1 MIDAEDFQV
10 PDGSTLTNRLGIT
23 PPDSLVAAV
32 SEHTSRRLAELQT
45 APIRGGFD
53 ASHLQ
58 EIHRYLYQ
66 DVFDW
71 AGELRRIE
79 KGAAHASSLEDSLTR
94 AFDRLSRENLLKG
107 LDQGEWMRRATVYTE
122 ELRSLHPFLAGNDL
136 AIQEFATE
144 LARKNN
150 LQLEWRDA
158 PESASDAVS
167 FAEQAERSALL
178 RRLIMLAV
186 DADPDAP
193 ITRLHH
199 AFERGNEL
207 SLSIRDCL
215 IHS

>member
-1 MIDAEDFQV
+1 MIDADDFQL
-10 PDGSTLTNRLGIT
+10 PGNSTLNNKLGIT
-23 PPDSLVAAV
+23 KPEALAAAV
-32 SEHTSRRLAELQT
+32 TECSSRRLAELQ
-45 APIRGGFD
+45 ASPIRGGFD

-79 KGAAHASSLEDSLTR
+79 NGGAPTPDLESALNR
-94 AFDRLSRENLLKG
+94 IFDRLSRENLLKG
-107 LDQGEWMRRATVYTE
+107 LDKGEWLRRASAHTE

-150 LQLEWRDA
+150 MQLEWREE
-158 PESASDAVS
+158 PEAASDAVA
-167 FAEQAERSALL
+167 FAEQAERSAQL

-186 DADPDAP
+186 DADPAAP

-207 SLSIRDCL
+207 SLSFHDPR
-215 IHS
+215 S

>member
-1 MIDAEDFQV
+1 MIDAEDFQL
-10 PDGSTLTNRLGIT
+10 PGTATLKNKLGIT
-23 PPDSLVAAV
+23 NSDALSAAA
-32 SEHTSRRLAELQT
+32 SECTARRLAELQ
-45 APIRGGFD
+45 ASPIRGGFD

-79 KGAAHASSLEDSLTR
+79 SGGAPTPDLESALNR
-94 AFDRLSRENLLKG
+94 IFDRLSRENLLKG
-107 LDQGEWMRRATVYTE
+107 LDKGEWLRRASDHTE

-150 LQLEWRDA
+150 LRLEWREE
-158 PESASDAVS
+158 PEAASDAVA
-167 FAEQAERSALL
+167 FAEQAERSAQL

-186 DADPDAP
+186 DADPAAP

-207 SLSIRDCL
+207 SLSFHDPR
-215 IHS
+215 S

>member
-1 MIDAEDFQV
+1 MIDAEDFQL
-10 PDGSTLTNRLGIT
+10 PGSSTLMNKLGIT
-23 PPDSLVAAV
+23 NTEALAAAV
-32 SEHTSRRLAELQT
+32 SECTSRRLAELQ
-45 APIRGGFD
+45 ASPIRGGFD

-79 KGAAHASSLEDSLTR
+79 KGSAPLSDLETSLNR

-107 LDQGEWMRRATVYTE
+107 LDKDAWTRRVTEHIE

-136 AIQEFATE
+136 AIQELATE

-150 LQLEWRDA
+150 LQLEWREA
-158 PESASDAVS
+158 PEVASDTVV
-167 FAEQAERSALL
+167 FAEQTERSAQL

-186 DADPDAP
+186 DADPATS
-193 ITRLHH
+193 IARLHH

-207 SLSIRDCL
+207 SLSIRDPL
-215 IHS
+215 T

>member
-10 PDGSTLTNRLGIT
+10 ADGSTLTNKLAIT
-23 PPDSLVAAV
+23 NPDALAAAV
-32 SEHTSRRLAELQT
+32 SERTSRRLAELQ
-45 APIRGGFD
+45 ASPIRGGFD

-79 KGAAHASSLEDSLTR
+79 SGGAPTPDLESALNR
-94 AFDRLSRENLLKG
+94 VFDRLSRENLLKG
-107 LDQGEWMRRATVYTE
+107 LDKSEWMRRATDYSE

-150 LQLEWRDA
+150 LQLEWRES
-158 PESASDAVS
+158 PESASDAVA
-167 FAEQAERSALL
+167 FAEQAERSAQL

-186 DADPDAP
+186 DADPIAS
-193 ITRLHH
+193 ITQRHH
-199 AFERGNEL
+199 IPERGNEL
-207 SLSIRDCL
+207 SLAIREPL
-215 IHS
+215 I

>member
-1 MIDAEDFQV
+1 MIDAEDFQI
-10 PDGSTLTNRLGIT
+10 PGTATLKNKLGIT
-23 PPDSLVAAV
+23 KPDALAATV
-32 SEHTSRRLAELQT
+32 SEYAARRLAELQ
-45 APIRGGFD
+45 ASPIRGGFD

-79 KGAAHASSLEDSLTR
+79 KEGSSLSSLEDTLNR
-94 AFDRLSRENLLKG
+94 IFDQLGRENLLKG
-107 LDQGEWMRRATVYTE
+107 LDKDTWTRRATEHIE

-136 AIQEFATE
+136 AIQEFTSE

-150 LQLEWRDA
+150 LQLEWREA
-158 PESASDAVS
+158 PEVVSDAVA
-167 FAEQAERSALL
+167 FAEQAERSAQL

-186 DADPDAP
+186 DADPVAP
-193 ITRLHH
+193 VARLHH

-207 SLSIRDCL
+207 SLSFRDPR
-215 IHS
+215 S

>member
-1 MIDAEDFQV
+1 MIDAEDFQL
-10 PDGSTLTNRLGIT
+10 PGTATLNNKLGIT
-23 PPDSLVAAV
+23 NSDALSAAV
-32 SEHTSRRLAELQT
+32 LECTARRLAELQ
-45 APIRGGFD
+45 ASPIRGGFD

-79 KGAAHASSLEDSLTR
+79 KGGAPTSSLEDSLNR
-94 AFDRLSRENLLKG
+94 AFDRLNRENLLKG
-107 LDQGEWMRRATVYTE
+107 LDKDAWIRSATAHIE

-150 LQLEWRDA
+150 LQLEWREV
-158 PESASDAVS
+158 PEAASDAVT
-167 FAEQAERSALL
+167 FAEQAERSAQL

-186 DADPDAP
+186 DADPAAP

-207 SLSIRDCL
+207 SLSFHDPR
-215 IHS
+215 S

>member
-1 MIDAEDFQV
+1 MIDAEDFQLI
-10 PDGSTLTNRLGIT
+10 GASTPTNKLGIAN
-23 PPDSLVAAV
+23 PHALAAAV
-32 SEHTSRRLAELQT
+32 TECSSRRLAELQKS
-45 APIRGGFD
+45 PIRGGFD

-66 DVFDW
+66 DVYDW

-79 KGAAHASSLEDSLTR
+79 KGGAPTPDLESALNCI
-94 AFDRLSRENLLKG
+94 FDRLNRENLLKG
-107 LDQGEWMRRATVYTE
+107 FDKDQWMRRATEYSE

-150 LQLEWRDA
+150 LQLEWREA
-158 PESASDAVS
+158 PEAASDAVV
-167 FAEQAERSALL
+167 FAEHAERSAQL

-186 DADPDAP
+186 DADPATP
-193 ITRLHH
+193 VERLHH

-207 SLSIRDCL
+207 SLSIRDPL
-215 IHS
+215 T

>member
-10 PDGSTLTNRLGIT
+10 ADGSTLTNKLGIT
-23 PPDSLVAAV
+23 NPDALAAAV
-32 SEHTSRRLAELQT
+32 SECTSRRLTELQ
-45 APIRGGFD
+45 ASPIRGGFD

-66 DVFDW
+66 DVYDW

-79 KGAAHASSLEDSLTR
+79 KGGAPTPYMESALNR
-94 AFDRLSRENLLKG
+94 IFDRLNHENLLKG
-107 LDQGEWMRRATVYTE
+107 FDKDEWMRRATDYSE

-150 LQLEWRDA
+150 LQLEWREA
-158 PESASDAVS
+158 PESANDAVA
-167 FAEQAERSALL
+167 FAEQAERSAQL

-186 DADPDAP
+186 DADPIAS
-193 ITRLHH
+193 ITQRHH
-199 AFERGNEL
+199 IPERGSEL
-207 SLSIRDCL
+207 SLAIREPL
-215 IHS
+215 I

>member
-1 MIDAEDFQV
+1 MIDVEDFQI
-10 PDGSTLTNRLGIT
+10 PGSTTLKNKLGIT
-23 PPDSLVAAV
+23 KPDALSATV
-32 SEHTSRRLAELQT
+32 SEYIARRLAELQT
-45 APIRGGFD
+45 SPIRGGFD
-53 ASHLQ
+53 STHLQ

-66 DVFDW
+66 DLFEW

-79 KGAAHASSLEDSLTR
+79 KGGVPVSSLEDSLNR
-94 AFDRLSRENLLKG
+94 VFDRLSRENLLKG
-107 LDQGEWMRRATVYTE
+107 LDKGEWIRRATDYTE

-150 LQLEWRDA
+150 LQLEWREA
-158 PESASDAVS
+158 PESASDAVA
-167 FAEQAERSALL
+167 FAEQAERSAQL

-186 DADPDAP
+186 DADPAAP

-207 SLSIRDCL
+207 SLSFHDPR
-215 IHS
+215 S

>member
-1 MIDAEDFQV
+1 MIDADDFQL
-10 PDGSTLTNRLGIT
+10 PGNSTLNNKLGIT
-23 PPDSLVAAV
+23 KPEALAAAV
-32 SEHTSRRLAELQT
+32 TECSSRRLAELQ
-45 APIRGGFD
+45 ASPIRGGFD

-66 DVFDW
+66 DVYDW

-79 KGAAHASSLEDSLTR
+79 KGETTTPDLESALNR
-94 AFDRLSRENLLKG
+94 IFDRLNRENLLKG
-107 LDQGEWMRRATVYTE
+107 FDKDEWMRRATEYSE
-122 ELRSLHPFLAGNDL
+122 ELRSLHPFFAGNDL

-150 LQLEWRDA
+150 LQLEWREA
-158 PESASDAVS
+158 PESACDTVA
-167 FAEQAERSALL
+167 FAEQAERSAQL

-186 DADPDAP
+186 DADPAAP

-207 SLSIRDCL
+207 SLSFHDPR
-215 IHS
+215 S

>member
-1 MIDAEDFQV
+1 MIDAEDFQLL
-10 PDGSTLTNRLGIT
+10 GASTPTNKLGIAN
-23 PPDSLVAAV
+23 PHALAAAV
-32 SEHTSRRLAELQT
+32 TECSSRRLAELQKS
-45 APIRGGFD
+45 PIRGGFD

-79 KGAAHASSLEDSLTR
+79 SGGAPTPDLESALNR
-94 AFDRLSRENLLKG
+94 VFDRLSRENLLKG
-107 LDQGEWMRRATVYTE
+107 LDKSEWMRRATDYSE

-150 LQLEWRDA
+150 LKLEWRES
-158 PESASDAVS
+158 PESASDAVA
-167 FAEQAERSALL
+167 FAEQAERSAQL

-186 DADPDAP
+186 DADPAAP

-207 SLSIRDCL
+207 SLSFHDLR
-215 IHS
+215 S

>member
-1 MIDAEDFQV
+1 MIDAEDFLF
-10 PDGSTLTNRLGIT
+10 PGIGTLSNKLGIT
-23 PPDSLVAAV
+23 APDALARAAT
-32 SEHTSRRLAELQT
+32 EAASRRLTELQ
-45 APIRGGFD
+45 ASPIRGGFD
-53 ASHLQ
+53 SSHLQ

-79 KGAAHASSLEDSLTR
+79 KGSAPACSLEDSLNR

-107 LDQGEWMRRATVYTE
+107 LDADEWTRRASAHID

-150 LQLEWRDA
+150 LCLEWKEA
-158 PESASDAVS
+158 PESIAADVA
-167 FAEQAERSALL
+167 FAEQAERSAQL

-186 DADPDAP
+186 DADPVASIAQP
-193 ITRLHH
+193 HH
-199 AFERGNEL
+199 SLERGDEL
-207 SLSIRDCL
+207 SLVICDPRP
-215 IHS
+215 

>member
-1 MIDAEDFQV
+1 MTDAEDFQLI
-10 PDGSTLTNRLGIT
+10 GASTPTNKLGIAN
-23 PPDSLVAAV
+23 PHALAAAV
-32 SEHTSRRLAELQT
+32 TECSSRRLAELQKS
-45 APIRGGFD
+45 PIRGGFD

-66 DVFDW
+66 DVYDW

-79 KGAAHASSLEDSLTR
+79 KGETTTPDLESALNR
-94 AFDRLSRENLLKG
+94 IFDRLNRENLLKG
-107 LDQGEWMRRATVYTE
+107 FDKDEWMRRATEYSE
-122 ELRSLHPFLAGNDL
+122 ELRSLHPFFAGNDL

-150 LQLEWRDA
+150 LQLEWREA
-158 PESASDAVS
+158 PESACDTVA
-167 FAEQAERSALL
+167 FAEQAERSAQL

-186 DADPDAP
+186 DADPAAP

-207 SLSIRDCL
+207 SLSFHDPR
-215 IHS
+215 S

>member
-1 MIDAEDFQV
+1 MIDAEDFQL
-10 PDGSTLTNRLGIT
+10 PGSSTLNNKLGIT
-23 PPDSLVAAV
+23 KPEALAAAV
-32 SEHTSRRLAELQT
+32 SECASRRLAELQ
-45 APIRGGFD
+45 ASPIRGGFD

-79 KGAAHASSLEDSLTR
+79 KSGAPSSDLENSLNR

-107 LDQGEWMRRATVYTE
+107 LDKDAWTRSATDHIE
-122 ELRSLHPFLAGNDL
+122 ELRSLHPFLAGSDL

-150 LQLEWRDA
+150 LQLEWREA
-158 PESASDAVS
+158 PEVASDAIAL
-167 FAEQAERSALL
+167 AEQAERSVQL

-186 DADPDAP
+186 DADPVAS
-193 ITRLHH
+193 IAQRHH
-199 AFERGNEL
+199 TPERVNEL
-207 SLSIRDCL
+207 SLAIREPR
-215 IHS
+215 I